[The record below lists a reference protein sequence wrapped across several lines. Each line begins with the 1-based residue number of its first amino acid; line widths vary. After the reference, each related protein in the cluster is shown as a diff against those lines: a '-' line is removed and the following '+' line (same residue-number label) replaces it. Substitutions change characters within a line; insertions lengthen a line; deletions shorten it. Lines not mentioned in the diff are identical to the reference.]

1 VIAAWPAIV
10 PLPSTMEATG
20 GWYELTAQTTISCDP
35 GATDCAQLLRD
46 YLDVTGLPLTV
57 GTGGTSSGITLRLIA
72 SDRRLG
78 GEGYTLSATTDGVHI
93 SALSTTGLLH
103 GIQTLRQ
110 LLPPQVYG
118 GEPQPGLSWR
128 IPCVEI
134 SDSPRFGWRGSLLDV
149 GRWYLPMDYLYRY
162 VETLAV
168 HKLNRFHLHLTE
180 DQGWRFEVKQHPRL
194 TEIGAWRRESQSG
207 QRRESQR
214 GQRADPRY
222 DGTPHGG
229 FYTHEELRDL
239 VAFAGRRGI
248 EVVPEVDLPGHV
260 TAAIAAYPE
269 LGNGP
274 GPLAVARE
282 WGVHS
287 SVLNIDES
295 TLDFV
300 ENVIDELIDVFPSPW
315 VHIGGDECPS
325 TEWAAS
331 PAVRA
336 RMRTLDLD
344 GVEQIQPWFTNRI
357 SGYLRGHGRTAV
369 VWDEA
374 VADDLDEATIVMA
387 WRSESHGL
395 EAAARG
401 FQVVMSPQ
409 ERTYFDWHQTDD
421 PGEPVAQPGV
431 TTLRQVYEYDP
442 SPAHL
447 VADVGRRIIGAQGQL
462 WTEYLPTPQR
472 VDDMAYPRL
481 CALAERAWSS
491 ANPSYPDFAD
501 RLATHAERLT
511 CAGVALR
518 LGRTSRGLD
527 P

>member
-1 VIAAWPAIV
+1 VIAARPAIV
-10 PLPSTMEATG
+10 PLPTTMEVTG
-20 GWYELTAQTTISCDP
+20 GWYELSAQTIISCDP
-35 GATDCAQLLRD
+35 GAADCAQLLRD
-46 YLDVTGLPLTV
+46 YLDVTGLPLAVRSEPAPT
-57 GTGGTSSGITLRLIA
+57 GITLRLTA
-72 SDRRLG
+72 GDRRLG
-78 GEGYTLSATTDGVHI
+78 GEGYALSATTDGVHI
-93 SALSTTGLLH
+93 SALSTAGLLH

-110 LLPPQVYG
+110 LLPPQVFG
-118 GEPQPGLSWR
+118 TELQPGLTWR

-149 GRWYLPMDYLYRY
+149 GRWCLPMDYLYRY

-168 HKLNRFHLHLTE
+168 HKMNRFHLHLTE

-194 TEIGAWRRESQSG
+194 TEIGAWRRESQ
-207 QRRESQR
+207 R
-214 GQRADPRY
+214 GHRADPRF

-229 FYTHEELRDL
+229 FYTQEELRGL
-239 VAFAGRRGI
+239 VVFAGRRGI

-287 SVLNIDES
+287 SVLNIEES

-315 VHIGGDECPS
+315 VHIGGDECPT

-331 PAVRA
+331 PAVHA
-336 RMRTLDLD
+336 RMRSLRLD
-344 GVEQIQPWFTNRI
+344 GVEQIQPWFTNRM
-357 SGYLRGHGRTAV
+357 SSFLRRHGRTAV

-387 WRSESHGL
+387 WRSERHGL

-421 PGEPVAQPGV
+421 PGEPVGQPGV

-442 SPAHL
+442 SPPRLAT
-447 VADVGRRIIGAQGQL
+447 DVRGRIVGAQGQL

-491 ANPSYPDFAD
+491 PDSDYSNYSDFAD
-501 RLATHAERLT
+501 RLATHAQRLT
-511 CAGVALR
+511 SAGVALR
-518 LGRTSRGLD
+518 LGPTSRGLD

>member
-1 VIAAWPAIV
+1 MV
-10 PLPSTMEATG
+10 PLPTTMEVTG
-20 GWYELTAQTTISCDP
+20 GCYELDAQTTISCDP
-35 GATDCAQLLRD
+35 GAADCARLLRD
-46 YLDVTGLPLTV
+46 YLEVTGLPLAVRTAPA
-57 GTGGTSSGITLRLIA
+57 SIGITLRLTTG
-72 SDRRLG
+72 DTDLG
-78 GEGYTLSATTDGVHI
+78 VEGYALSVTSDGVRI
-93 SALSTTGLLH
+93 SALSTAGLLH

-110 LLPPQVYG
+110 LLPPQVFG
-118 GEPQPGLSWR
+118 TAAQPGLTWQ
-128 IPCVEI
+128 IPCVEV

-149 GRWYLPMDYLYRY
+149 GRWCLPMDYLYRY

-168 HKLNRFHLHLTE
+168 HKMNRFHLHLTE

-194 TEIGAWRRESQSG
+194 TEIGAWRP
-207 QRRESQR
+207 ESQR
-214 GQRADPRY
+214 GQHGQHGDPRF

-229 FYTHEELRDL
+229 FYTQEELRDL

-248 EVVPEVDLPGHV
+248 EVVPEIDLPGHV
-260 TAAIAAYPE
+260 TAAVAAYPE

-274 GPLAVARE
+274 GPLAVAQE

-287 SVLNIDES
+287 SVLNIEES

-300 ENVIDELIDVFPSPW
+300 ENVLGEVIDVFPSPW
-315 VHIGGDECPS
+315 VHIGGDECPTS
-325 TEWAAS
+325 EWAAS

-336 RMRTLDLD
+336 RMRDLGLD
-344 GVEQIQPWFTNRI
+344 GVERIQPWFTNRMT
-357 SGYLRGHGRTAV
+357 GFLRGHGRTAV

-374 VADDLDEATIVMA
+374 VADDLDENTIVMA
-387 WRSESHGL
+387 WRSERHGL

-442 SPAHL
+442 SPARL
-447 VADVGRRIIGAQGQL
+447 AADVRRLIIGAQGQL

-491 ANPSYPDFAD
+491 PDTDYTDFAD
-501 RLATHAERLT
+501 RLATHAARLT
-511 CAGVALR
+511 AAGVALR
-518 LGRTSRGLD
+518 LGGTSQGLD